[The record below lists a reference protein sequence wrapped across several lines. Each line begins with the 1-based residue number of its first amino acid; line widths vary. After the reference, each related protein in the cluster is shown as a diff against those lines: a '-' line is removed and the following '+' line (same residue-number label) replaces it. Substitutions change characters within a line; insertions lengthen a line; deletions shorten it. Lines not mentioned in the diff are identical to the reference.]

1 MEKKWKSRFTLK
13 QQANC
18 DFAADVFATKTQLY
32 MEEIKIKQAK
42 TNISL
47 SAFL

>member
-1 MEKKWKSRFTLK
+1 MEKSENHDLPK

>member
-1 MEKKWKSRFTLK
+1 MKITIYPNSRQT
-13 QQANC
+13 AI
-18 DFAADVFATKTQLY
+18 FAADVFATKTQLY
-32 MEEIKIKQAK
+32 MEEIKVKQVK

>member
-1 MEKKWKSRFTLK
+1 MKKSENHDLPKR
-13 QQANC
+13 QANC
-18 DFAADVFATKTQLY
+18 DFAVDVSATKTQLY
-32 MEEIKIKQAK
+32 VEEIKVKQAK

>member
-1 MEKKWKSRFTLK
+1 MEKSENHDLPK

-18 DFAADVFATKTQLY
+18 DFAADVFAIKTQLY
-32 MEEIKIKQAK
+32 MEEIKIKQR
-42 TNISL
+42 NVGFCL